1 MGGKP
6 HADVGDER
14 WSFWRPAFDDI
25 NNIATVQNRE
35 VGILSDG
42 ISQSGDEVSPNQCKG
57 LLAQVTGPKI
67 MRCDSESPTTISVDD
82 VPVFEHGG
90 KKVVGR

>member
-25 NNIATVQNRE
+25 NNIATV
-35 VGILSDG
+35 
-42 ISQSGDEVSPNQCKG
+42 
-57 LLAQVTGPKI
+57 
-67 MRCDSESPTTISVDD
+67 
-82 VPVFEHGG
+82 
-90 KKVVGR
+90 